1 MARQQVPHYQKP
13 VGPFGW
19 VYLLLV
25 LGFLVGPFLPLLI
38 QSLAFHWVWPDLLPS
53 EWWLTARERARLPQ
67 GWDYVISPYSRVG
80 EAFLNTVSIGLAA
93 SALCLAIC
101 LPAARV
107 LARQNFGGKRLVEL
121 YLALPLILPEAVI
134 GIALSMAFIRMGL
147 AGTHAGIVLVHLIP
161 TIPYMM
167 RMLIAGFQGLDRE
180 VEEQAR
186 VLGASNWQV
195 TRLITLPLILP
206 TALAGALFAFLVS
219 TNLFLLTF
227 LMGQGK
233 IVTLPTL
240 LFSKLSGGALDP
252 TAAGIAL
259 VAALPGVAVMM
270 LLDRFSDPNLTGGS
284 KRQVTAPVDER
295 ISDRPKRRTQSSA

>member
-1 MARQQVPHYQKP
+1 MARGKDTSSREP
-13 VGPFGW
+13 VGRLGGA
-19 VYLLLV
+19 YLLLV
-25 LGFLVGPFLPLLI
+25 VGFLVGPFLPLLI

-53 EWWLTARERARLPQ
+53 EWWFTARERARLPQ
-67 GWDYVISPYSRVG
+67 GWDYVVSPYSRVG
-80 EAFLNTVSIGLAA
+80 EALLNTVTIGLATA
-93 SALCLAIC
+93 LLCLAIC

-107 LARQNFGGKRLVEL
+107 LARREFGSKHLVEL

-134 GIALSMAFIRMGL
+134 GIALSMAFIRVGL

-161 TIPYMM
+161 TIPYML

-206 TALAGALFAFLVS
+206 TAMAGALFAFLVS

-259 VAALPGVAVMM
+259 VAALPGVAVLL
-270 LLDRFSDPNLTGGS
+270 LLDRFSGPQFG
-284 KRQVTAPVDER
+284 TAA
-295 ISDRPKRRTQSSA
+295 RRRA

>member
-1 MARQQVPHYQKP
+1 MARRQVPDYQKP
-13 VGPFGW
+13 IGPFGGA
-19 VYLLLV
+19 YLLLA

-38 QSLAFHWVWPDLLPS
+38 QSLAFNWVWPDLLPS
-53 EWWLTARERARLPQ
+53 EWWFTARQRARLPQ
-67 GWDYVISPYSRVG
+67 GWDYVVSPYSRVG
-80 EAFLNTVSIGLAA
+80 EALLNTVSIGLAT
-93 SALCLAIC
+93 SMLCLAIC

-107 LARQNFGGKRLVEL
+107 LGRHDFGGKRLLEL

-134 GIALSMAFIRMGL
+134 GIALSMMFIRLGL

-161 TIPYMM
+161 TMPYVM
-167 RMLIAGFQGLDRE
+167 RMLVAGFQGLDRE

-195 TRLITLPLILP
+195 TRLITLPMILP
-206 TALAGALFAFLVS
+206 TAMAAMLFAFLVS

-233 IVTLPTL
+233 VVTLPTL

-259 VAALPGVAVMM
+259 VAAMPGVAVLL
-270 LLDRFSDPNLTGGS
+270 LLDRFAGPSPSRDHAS
-284 KRQVTAPVDER
+284 QVTAPVVER
-295 ISDRPKRRTQSSA
+295 ISVRPNRRTQSSA

>member
-1 MARQQVPHYQKP
+1 MQRVKMSNFRE
-13 VGPFGW
+13 PFGPLGGT
-19 VYLLLV
+19 YLVLV
-25 LGFLVGPFLPLLI
+25 LGILVGPFLPLLI
-38 QSLAFHWVWPDLLPS
+38 QSLAFHWVWPDLVPS

-80 EAFLNTVSIGLAA
+80 EALVNTVTIGLATCL
-93 SALCLAIC
+93 LCLAIC

-107 LARQNFGGKRLVEL
+107 LARQDFGGKRLLEL
-121 YLALPLILPEAVI
+121 YLALPLIIPEAVI
-134 GIALSMAFIRMGL
+134 GIALSMVFIRLGL

-161 TIPYMM
+161 TIPYML

-180 VEEQAR
+180 VEEQAK

-206 TALAGALFAFLVS
+206 TVMAGGLFAFLVS

-259 VAALPGVAVMM
+259 VAALPGVVVLL
-270 LLDRFSDPNLTGGS
+270 LLDRFSGPHSG
-284 KRQVTAPVDER
+284 TASR
-295 ISDRPKRRTQSSA
+295 RRT

>member
-1 MARQQVPHYQKP
+1 MAEGKVTGSREA
-13 VGPFGW
+13 VGPLGRA
-19 VYLLLV
+19 YLLVV

-53 EWWLTARERARLPQ
+53 EWWFTARTRARLPQ

-80 EAFLNTVSIGLAA
+80 EALLNTATIGLATA
-93 SALCLAIC
+93 LLCLAIC
-101 LPAARV
+101 LPAAR
-107 LARQNFGGKRLVEL
+107 LLTRRNFRGKRLVEL

-134 GIALSMAFIRMGL
+134 GIALSMVFIRLGL

-161 TIPYMM
+161 TVPYVM
-167 RMLIAGFQGLDRE
+167 RMLVAGFQGLDRE

-195 TRLITLPLILP
+195 KRFITLPLILP
-206 TALAGALFAFLVS
+206 TAMAGALFAFLVS

-259 VAALPGVAVMM
+259 VAALPGVAVLL
-270 LLDRFSDPNLTGGS
+270 LLDRFSGPNPS
-284 KRQVTAPVDER
+284 RDHASQVTAPVAER
-295 ISDRPKRRTQSSA
+295 ISVRPNRRTQSSA

>member
-1 MARQQVPHYQKP
+1 MAKAKVTSSRQP
-13 VGPFGW
+13 VGPLGRA
-19 VYLLLV
+19 YLLLV
-25 LGFLVGPFLPLLI
+25 LGFLVGPFLPLLV
-38 QSLAFHWVWPDLLPS
+38 QSLAFHWAWPDLLPS
-53 EWWLTARERARLPQ
+53 EWWFTARERARLPQ

-80 EAFLNTVSIGLAA
+80 EALLNTVTIGLATA
-93 SALCLAIC
+93 LLCLAIC
-101 LPAARV
+101 VPAARV
-107 LARQNFGGKRLVEL
+107 LARHDFAGKRLVEL

-134 GIALSMAFIRMGL
+134 GIALSMAFIRAGL

-161 TIPYMM
+161 TIPYML
-167 RMLIAGFQGLDRE
+167 RMLIAGFQGLDQE

-206 TALAGALFAFLVS
+206 TAMAGALFAFLVS

-259 VAALPGVAVMM
+259 VAALPGVGVLL
-270 LLDRFSDPNLTGGS
+270 LLDRFSGPHIGIAARL
-284 KRQVTAPVDER
+284 RA
-295 ISDRPKRRTQSSA
+295 